1 MTVKVVS
8 ERYLCFSWHCC
19 CDICR

>member
-1 MTVKVVS
+1 MTVKVGS
-8 ERYLCFSWHCC
+8 ERYLCFSWHCS